1 MVVKEDKKILQD
13 PQGISLG
20 GRILF
25 SKRICLFSLGGP
37 LKFRRKTL
45 GNHVFSYHHLWR
57 SQSCFGSA
65 LSPITVA
72 TNTPSCLMA

>member
-1 MVVKEDKKILQD
+1 MVVKEDKKILKD
-13 PQGISLG
+13 PQGISPHR
-20 GRILF
+20 RILF
-25 SKRICLFSLGGP
+25 AKRICPFSLGGT
-37 LKFRRKTL
+37 LKFKRKTL